1 MNNWTKSC
9 SEIQDLRQRA
19 TPPAWIPHYK
29 GYMTRQEKYS
39 VGVYQTGDSRTCISE
54 IITAINN
61 AQDTVMLISFLLADK
76 ALEQALLQAAERGV
90 RVYILTASENKL
102 DKEPREDSEF
112 DQQVLTQHK
121 AMLNKLAGNVLLRS
135 APHFHAKLVLVDAS
149 QSFAQGFLL
158 TANLTSEALTRNQE
172 LAVKLTPTEITDA
185 YQYLRW
191 LFWEQS
197 EHELL
202 EKGRLSSVNALQ
214 NVKEP
219 MTSRGFVCSQAD
231 AQLKVQ
237 ISQVIQNA
245 DKQLIIAS
253 FGWEAELD
261 LVQQILARIKDG
273 VQVIILARIR
283 PKVMPVLIELAA
295 AGANVFAFPWLH
307 AKAVWNDRQEAV
319 IMSANLETQSFD
331 HSLEFGVYL
340 QQQRAQAL
348 HSILQSW
355 QQEAPFQLL
364 PHPKLGDLPTEEVT
378 FWQNNNL
385 DKQFIKASHPVVLLN
400 AIAKSADNLSA
411 EKPKDI
417 KNSAET
423 VFAHQLE
430 YQWQVVAPKL
440 NGKKQEIKQTV
451 EKEVERTVPDK
462 KNKGQSKVIRD
473 KVKEQQP
480 YQPPV
485 YLQEGRKVVAIR
497 SENELAAAHKLITKN
512 IAQAIVIQE

>member
-1 MNNWTKSC
+1 MNNWTKTY
-9 SEIQDLRQRA
+9 SEKHDLRQRP
-19 TPPAWIPHYK
+19 TPPAWIPNYK
-29 GYMTRQEKYS
+29 GYMTRQEKYPA
-39 VGVYQTGDSRTCISE
+39 GMYQTGDSRICINE

-61 AQDTVMLISFLLADK
+61 AQETVMLISFLLADA
-76 ALEQALLQAAERGV
+76 ALEQALLQAAKRGV

-112 DQQVLTQHK
+112 DQQVLAQHK
-121 AMLNKLAGNVLLRS
+121 AMLNQLAGKVLLRS
-135 APHFHAKLVLVDAS
+135 APHFHAKLVLVDAN
-149 QSFAQGFLL
+149 QSYAQGFLL

-172 LAVKLTPTEITDA
+172 LAVKLTATEIADA

-197 EHELL
+197 QHELL
-202 EKGRLSSVNALQ
+202 EKGRLPSVKALQ
-214 NVKEP
+214 SVKEP

-231 AQLKVQ
+231 AQLKVH

-261 LVQQILARIKDG
+261 LVQQILARIKEG
-273 VQVIILARIR
+273 LQVVILARIR
-283 PKVMPVLIELAA
+283 PKAMPVLIELAA
-295 AGANVFAFPWLH
+295 EGANVFGFPWLH

-319 IMSANLETQSFD
+319 MMSANLETQSFE

-348 HSILQSW
+348 QSILQSW
-355 QQEAPFQLL
+355 QQHATFQLL

-385 DKQFIKASHPVVLLN
+385 VKQPIKASHPVVLPD
-400 AIAKSADNLSA
+400 AIAKLADNLIA
-411 EKPKDI
+411 EKPKDTR
-417 KNSAET
+417 NSVET

-430 YQWQVVAPKL
+430 YQWKVVAPKL

-462 KNKGQSKVIRD
+462 KNKGQSKVIRE
-473 KVKEQQP
+473 KVKELIS

-485 YLQEGRKVVAIR
+485 YSQDGRKVVAIR
-497 SENELAAAHKLITKN
+497 SENELAAAHKLIAKN
-512 IAQAIVIQE
+512 IAQSIVIQE

>member
-1 MNNWTKSC
+1 MNNWTKAY

-19 TPPAWIPHYK
+19 TAPAWIPYYK
-29 GYMTRQEKYS
+29 EQMTRQEKYP
-39 VGVYQTGDSRTCISE
+39 VGVYQTGHNRTCINE

-61 AQDTVMLISFLLADK
+61 AQETVMLISFLLADA
-76 ALEQALLQAAERGV
+76 ALEQALLQAAKRGV

-112 DQQVLTQHK
+112 DQQVLAQHK
-121 AMLNKLAGNVLLRS
+121 AMLNQLAGKVLLRS

-172 LAVKLTPTEITDA
+172 MAVKLATTEITDA

-197 EHELL
+197 QRELL
-202 EKGRLSSVNALQ
+202 EKGRLPSVKALQ
-214 NVKEP
+214 SVKEP
-219 MTSRGFVCSQAD
+219 MSSRGFVCSQAD

-237 ISQVIQNA
+237 ISQIILNA

-261 LVQQILARIKDG
+261 LVQQILARIKEG

-283 PKVMPVLIELAA
+283 PKVMPVLMELAE
-295 AGANVFAFPWLH
+295 AGANVFGFRWLH
-307 AKAVWNDRQEAV
+307 AKAVWSDRQEAV
-319 IMSANLETQSFD
+319 MMSANLETQSFD

-340 QQQRAQAL
+340 QLERAQAL
-348 HSILQSW
+348 QSILQSW
-355 QQEAPFQLL
+355 KKQAPFKLL
-364 PHPKLGDLPTEEVT
+364 PRPKLGDLPIGEVT
-378 FWQNNNL
+378 FWQNIKL
-385 DKQFIKASHPVVLLN
+385 DKQLINAIQSVVLPDT
-400 AIAKSADNLSA
+400 IATSADNLSA

-417 KNSAET
+417 KNSAEII
-423 VFAHQLE
+423 FAHQLE
-430 YQWQVVAPKL
+430 YQWKVVAPKL

-462 KNKGQSKVIRD
+462 KNKGQSKVIKE

-485 YLQEGRKVVAIR
+485 YSQDGRKVVAIR
-497 SENELAAAHKLITKN
+497 SENEFAAAHKLIAKN